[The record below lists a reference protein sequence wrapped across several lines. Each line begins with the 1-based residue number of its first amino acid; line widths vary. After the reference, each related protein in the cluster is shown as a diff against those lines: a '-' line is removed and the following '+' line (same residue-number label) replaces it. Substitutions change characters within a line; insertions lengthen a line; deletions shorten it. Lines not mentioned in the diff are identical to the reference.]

1 MYTSTSTYTHK
12 VKEGGMGTNTEVVK
26 QEKGQ
31 SRGNG

>member
-1 MYTSTSTYTHK
+1 MYTRTYKHK
-12 VKEGGMGTNTEVVK
+12 VKEGGMGTKIEVVK